1 MNGST
6 SQPSVVVIG
15 GGYGGINV
23 AKALDGHAAVTLVE
37 PKDAFVH
44 NIAALRSVVQPDF
57 LPRMF
62 LPYNHLLSHGAVVR
76 DRAVR
81 VDGRTVELASGRR
94 LAPDI
99 IVLATGSSY
108 PFPAKSDDVDTAAAI
123 SRYSA
128 AHRNLERAG
137 KVMLLGAGAVG
148 LEFAGEIAAAW
159 PGKEIVLVDQAEQ
172 ILPGPYDQRLR
183 DEINRQLAELGIGQ
197 MMGSPLNALPAPA
210 AGELSA
216 FSVSTAAGST
226 IDADIWFRCYGI
238 APQTGYVAGDLLA
251 AVAPGGYLD
260 VEPDLRVAGSEN
272 VYALGDI
279 AAIDANKA
287 GIAGRQAAIV
297 AGNILAQ
304 LTGDGEPARYA
315 PSPPVI
321 ILPLGPTGGS
331 GQLPNGEIASAEM
344 ISRIKGQDMMVSR
357 YAEILNLPGSAQ
369 SNMP

>member
-1 MNGST
+1 MNGSAL
-6 SQPSVVVIG
+6 QPSVVVIG
-15 GGYGGINV
+15 GGYAGINL
-23 AKALDGHAAVTLVE
+23 AKALDGHADVTLVE

-62 LPYNHLLSHGAVVR
+62 LPYGHLLGRGAVVR

-94 LAPDI
+94 LVPDI
-99 IVLATGSSY
+99 TVLATGSSY

-123 SRYSA
+123 GRYSA

-137 KVMLLGAGAVG
+137 RVMLLGAGAVG

-183 DEINRQLAELGIGQ
+183 DEINRQLQELGIGQ
-197 MMGSPLNALPAPA
+197 LLGSPLTALPGPA

-216 FSVSTAAGST
+216 FSVSTAAGT
-226 IDADIWFRCYGI
+226 TLEADIWFRCYGM

-251 AVAPGGYLD
+251 ARTAEGYLE
-260 VEPDLRVAGSEN
+260 VTPELRVVGFEN

-287 GIAGRQAAIV
+287 GIAGRQAAIA
-297 AGNILAQ
+297 AGNILVQ
-304 LTGDGEPARYA
+304 LAGDGEPARYT

-357 YAEILNLPGSAQ
+357 YAEILNLPGSLHP
-369 SNMP
+369 SVP